1 MRLVFGCFYC
11 VLRVGAGVPD
21 GFSQVFLGPPQFLF
35 IAISLH
41 RRGGGSEVSPCSCLT
56 PEVYCCCSK
65 EGRKNIV
72 YFLYLASVLGKP
84 YVLGLQEQDFVRS
97 SFLFSLSYP
106 NTILCLLWFLDG
118 SFLPLFQEYQTPA
131 WYSYRILGTRQF
143 LVPSPGTQGFYSYPY
158 LSNHGAL
165 TLSWV

>member
-84 YVLGLQEQDFVRS
+84 YVLGLQE
-97 SFLFSLSYP
+97 
-106 NTILCLLWFLDG
+106 
-118 SFLPLFQEYQTPA
+118 
-131 WYSYRILGTRQF
+131 
-143 LVPSPGTQGFYSYPY
+143 
-158 LSNHGAL
+158 
-165 TLSWV
+165 